1 MHCISHIRFS
11 ESTNC
16 VDAMSSADQAEALA
30 NYYDEEDS
38 VYHMLVALV
47 ECRPEHDQNL
57 TAFVC
62 ALQQA
67 LKSDLTKAGAAVVP
81 RELALA
87 NLGRQLLNHA
97 HRHAQEQ
104 IDNHIDD
111 NWSELVWE
119 SNQPPEIDD

>member
-1 MHCISHIRFS
+1 MHCIAGIRFDENRNCLDAIRPS
-11 ESTNC
+11 EQ
-16 VDAMSSADQAEALA
+16 ADALA
-30 NYYDEEDS
+30 DYFDQEDS
-38 VYHMLVALV
+38 VYHMLVGLV
-47 ECRPEHDQNL
+47 ECRPEHEQNL
-57 TAFVC
+57 ASFVA

-67 LKSDLTKAGAAVVP
+67 IRSDLTKAGAAVVP

-97 HRHAQEQ
+97 HRYAQEQ

-119 SNQPPEIDD
+119 SNQPADI

>member
-1 MHCISHIRFS
+1 MRCISHVRFS
-11 ESTNC
+11 DSTNC

-30 NYYDEEDS
+30 DYYDGEDC
-38 VYHMLVALV
+38 VYHMLVGLV

-57 TAFVC
+57 ASFVS

-67 LKSDLTKAGAAVVP
+67 IKSDLTKAGAAMVP

-97 HRHAQEQ
+97 HRYAQEQ

-119 SNQPPEIDD
+119 SNQPRDI

>member
-1 MHCISHIRFS
+1 MKCISHVRFS
-11 ESTNC
+11 DSTNC

-30 NYYDEEDS
+30 DYYDQEDS
-38 VYHMLVALV
+38 VYHMLVGLV

-57 TAFVC
+57 GSFVA

-67 LKSDLTKAGAAVVP
+67 IRSDLTKAGAAVVP

-97 HRHAQEQ
+97 HRYAQEQ

-119 SNQPPEIDD
+119 SNQPEDI

>member
-1 MHCISHIRFS
+1 MHCISHVRFS
-11 ESTNC
+11 DSTNC

-30 NYYDEEDS
+30 DYYDEQDN
-38 VYHMLVALV
+38 VFHMLARLV
-47 ECRPEHDQNL
+47 ECRPEHEQNL
-57 TAFVC
+57 ASFVA

-67 LKSDLTKAGAAVVP
+67 IRSDLTKAGAAVVP

-97 HRHAQEQ
+97 HRYAQEQ

-119 SNQPPEIDD
+119 SNQPVDM